1 MSPNPVLRLLLVLAA
16 FGAAAPG
23 ARADDHV
30 VVSARADGGYTQRKF
45 GAGQV
50 RPESYVFGEGSFFG
64 GITADGSLDRMR
76 FRQVVESL
84 APELARQQYWPAK
97 DIGSADLLL
106 VVHWG
111 VTTPHQSMR
120 DSQNITTLS
129 FDPRDTPHI
138 ESTASDQ
145 LFKDP
150 TPAND
155 TAGAG
160 DGSPSD
166 IAASLR
172 ETEISP
178 SFETI
183 KGFNDEAARNFSE
196 ASNAQLLGYTKAL
209 RQLGDKAFG
218 SAEEATLRGDLAT
231 ERYLVIVCAYDL
243 KTPPPPGQKR
253 RPVWVAHLNIRAAG
267 TNFAIALNRMGQVG
281 ANFFGRT
288 TDTPTTV
295 QAKVRQGHAT
305 PGELIILGVEEPT
318 TKPAK
323 K

>member
-1 MSPNPVLRLLLVLAA
+1 MSPNPALRMLLVLVTAGIA
-16 FGAAAPG
+16 VRET
-23 ARADDHV
+23 RADDHV
-30 VVSARADGGYTQRKF
+30 VVSARADDSYMQRKF
-45 GAGQV
+45 GGDKV
-50 RPESYVFGEGSFFG
+50 RPESYVFGEGSYFG
-64 GITADGSLDRMR
+64 GITADGSLDRMK
-76 FRQVVESL
+76 FRQVVEAL

-97 DIGSADLLL
+97 DLGAADLLL

-111 VTTPHQSMR
+111 VTTPHQSLR
-120 DSQNITTLS
+120 DAQNITTLS

-150 TPAND
+150 APAND
-155 TAGAG
+155 NGGAG
-160 DGSPSD
+160 DPSPGE

-196 ASNAQLLGYTKAL
+196 ASNAQLLGYTKSL
-209 RQLGDKAFG
+209 RQLGAKAFG
-218 SAEEATLRGDLAT
+218 SAEEDTLRADLT
-231 ERYLVIVCAYDL
+231 SERYLVIVCAYNL
-243 KTPPPPGQKR
+243 KTSLQPGQKR

-288 TDTPTTV
+288 TGAPTTM

-305 PGELIILGVEEPT
+305 PGELIILGIEEPT
-318 TKPAK
+318 TKPVK

>member
-1 MSPNPVLRLLLVLAA
+1 MSPNPALRMLLVLVTAVIAA
-16 FGAAAPG
+16 RES
-23 ARADDHV
+23 RADDHV
-30 VVSARADGGYTQRKF
+30 VVSARANDSYTQRKF
-45 GAGQV
+45 GGDQV

-64 GITADGSLDRMR
+64 GITADGSLDRAK
-76 FRQVVESL
+76 FRQIAESL

-97 DIGSADLLL
+97 DLASADLPL
-106 VVHWG
+106 VIHWG
-111 VTTPHQSMR
+111 VTTPHQSLR
-120 DSQNITTLS
+120 DAQNVTTLS

-138 ESTASDQ
+138 ESTAADQ

-166 IAASLR
+166 IAASQR

-209 RQLGDKAFG
+209 RQFGAKAFG
-218 SAEEATLRGDLAT
+218 SAEEDTLRADLSS

-243 KTPPPPGQKR
+243 KTPPQPGQKR

-267 TNFAIALNRMGQVG
+267 TNFTIALNRMGQVG

-288 TDTPTTV
+288 TDSPTTV
-295 QAKVRQGHAT
+295 QAKVRQGRAT

>member
-1 MSPNPVLRLLLVLAA
+1 MRLKPAIRLVLALTMA
-16 FGAAAPG
+16 GLVG
-23 ARADDHV
+23 RSLRADDHV
-30 VVSARADGGYTQRKF
+30 VVSARADDRYTHRKF
-45 GAGQV
+45 NGEHV

-64 GITADGSLDRMR
+64 GITADGSLDRMK
-76 FRQVVESL
+76 FRQIAESL
-84 APELARQQYWPAK
+84 APELARQQFWPAP
-97 DIGSADLLL
+97 DFASADLLL

-120 DSQNITTLS
+120 DAQNITTLS
-129 FDPRDTPHI
+129 FDPRDTPHT

-150 TPAND
+150 AAAND

-178 SFETI
+178 SFEMI

-196 ASNAQLLGYTKAL
+196 ASNAQLLGYTKTL
-209 RQLGDKAFG
+209 RQLGSKAFG
-218 SAEEATLRGDLAT
+218 SAEEATLRGDLT
-231 ERYLVIVCAYDL
+231 SERYLVIVCAYDL
-243 KTPPPPGQKR
+243 KAPPPPAQKR

-281 ANFFGRT
+281 AGFFGRT
-288 TDTPTTV
+288 TDAPTAV
-295 QAKVRQGHAT
+295 AAKVRQGRAT

>member
-1 MSPNPVLRLLLVLAA
+1 MRLKPAIRALLVSAVTGLTG
-16 FGAAAPG
+16 FGL
-23 ARADDHV
+23 RADDHV
-30 VVSARADGGYTQRKF
+30 VVSSRADDSYTHRKF
-45 GAGQV
+45 DGAQV

-64 GITADGSLDRMR
+64 GITADGSLDRMK
-76 FRQVVESL
+76 FRQIAESL
-84 APELARQQYWPAK
+84 APELARQQFWPAR
-97 DIGSADLLL
+97 DYASADLLL

-120 DSQNITTLS
+120 DAQNITTLS

-138 ESTASDQ
+138 DSTASDQ

-160 DGSPSD
+160 DGSPND
-166 IAASLR
+166 IATSLR

-183 KGFNDEAARNFSE
+183 KGFNDEAARSFSE
-196 ASNAQLLGYTKAL
+196 ASNAQLLGYTKTL
-209 RQLGDKAFG
+209 RQLGDKVFG
-218 SAEEATLRGDLAT
+218 SAEEATLRGDLT
-231 ERYLVIVCAYDL
+231 SERYLVIVCAYDL
-243 KTPPPPGQKR
+243 KTPKPPGQKR

-267 TNFAIALNRMGQVG
+267 TNFGIALNRMAQVG

-288 TDTPTTV
+288 TDAPTTL